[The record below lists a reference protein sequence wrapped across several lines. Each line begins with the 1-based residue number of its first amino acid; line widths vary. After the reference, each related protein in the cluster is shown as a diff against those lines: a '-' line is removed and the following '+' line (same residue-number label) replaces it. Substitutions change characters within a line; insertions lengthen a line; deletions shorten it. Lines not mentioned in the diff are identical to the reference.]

1 MKQKRR
7 EQISHGSPI
16 PLNKLVQIMK
26 LATFFIF
33 VGCLHLSAT
42 AWSQTGNSTLSISLK
57 KVPLEEALATI
68 AQKSG
73 YHLLYNNEKLAQ
85 TNSNVSIRMRRGTVT
100 EIMDECLKGFPLS
113 YRIVDRTIIITP
125 RTASAVRA
133 ETRKPIIVAGVI
145 SDSTGNPLPG
155 VAVFDKKNK
164 TIGTTSD
171 QDGRYVLEVGDN
183 ATLVFSMIG
192 FIDQEIEVK
201 GQTIINVVMQASAD
215 ELEEIVVTA
224 FGNKEKRSDM
234 VGSVSSISARDLA
247 KNPSSNLTTALAGR
261 AAGIIAFQR
270 SGEPGEDNADFFIRG
285 ITTFGTGKVDP
296 LILIDGIELTP
307 TDLARVQPN
316 DIASFTVLKDA
327 TATAVYGARGANGV
341 ILVTTKEGTDGKA
354 RLSIQ
359 LENSFSR
366 PTRDIEL
373 ADPITYMQL
382 HNEAVKTRDP
392 LGSLPY
398 SREKIAKTAEGS
410 NPIVYPANDWA
421 NMLFK
426 DFAATRR
433 VNVNVNGGG
442 SVARYFVSGSYNR
455 DNGLLNV
462 DPRNNFNNN
471 IKLDSYK
478 LRSNV
483 NINLRPDTRLT
494 VRLNGT
500 FDDYTGPI
508 QGGAATYE
516 QVMHSNPVL
525 FPAYY
530 PVDSTHRFTK
540 HILFGNYQSL
550 ENTALYINPYAEM
563 VKGYRDYSRALMLA
577 QVELEQ
583 DLDFLTEGLAF
594 KTMVN
599 TYRKSYFSV
608 TRAYNPHFYQIG
620 HYDKLTDTYSITS
633 LNAET
638 ATEYLNYEKSP
649 NEVSTSFYLE
659 AILNY
664 NRRFH
669 EKHGIGAM
677 SVFQMKQNLDA
688 QGADLQQSLPFR
700 NMGVS
705 GKVTYDYDR
714 RYYAEFA
721 FGYNGSERFASNHRF
736 GFFPS
741 FGVAWSISNEQ
752 FFEPLSRS
760 ITNLR
765 LRATYGLIGNDAIG
779 EPDDRFFYL
788 SNIDMNASNRSAT
801 FGNGSSSYFSLPG
814 VNITRYSNYDIT
826 WETATK
832 RNIAMELGL
841 FDKWSFNVEYY
852 TQVRKNI
859 LMDRASIPVTMG
871 LTAPIRAN
879 VGEASGKG
887 IDASVDY
894 QQTFMNGFWISA
906 LGNFTY
912 ATNKFEVYEEPNYD
926 ESWRYRAG
934 RPINQPMGYI
944 AERLFID
951 DEEAR
956 NAPLQNF
963 GPYGGGDIKYL
974 DVNRDGQ
981 ITQAD
986 QVPIGTPT
994 VPEIVYGFGVSLG
1007 YKNVDVSFF
1016 FQGLTNESF
1025 MIDAN
1030 ATWPFAGQNA
1040 LLKVY
1045 ADDYWSEDNRN
1056 INALFPRLSPTVNE
1070 NNVQSSTWW
1079 LRDGTFLRL
1088 KQAEIGFS
1096 LPDALLEK
1104 IKANSLRLYV
1114 NGSNLITFSKFKL
1127 WDVEMGGQGL
1137 GYPIQ
1142 RVFNIGLNMNL

>member
-1 MKQKRR
+1 
-7 EQISHGSPI
+7 
-16 PLNKLVQIMK
+16 
-26 LATFFIF
+26 
-33 VGCLHLSAT
+33 
-42 AWSQTGNSTLSISLK
+42 
-57 KVPLEEALATI
+57 
-68 AQKSG
+68 
-73 YHLLYNNEKLAQ
+73 
-85 TNSNVSIRMRRGTVT
+85 
-100 EIMDECLKGFPLS
+100 
-113 YRIVDRTIIITP
+113 
-125 RTASAVRA
+125 
-133 ETRKPIIVAGVI
+133 
-145 SDSTGNPLPG
+145 
-155 VAVFDKKNK
+155 
-164 TIGTTSD
+164 
-171 QDGRYVLEVGDN
+171 
-183 ATLVFSMIG
+183 
-192 FIDQEIEVK
+192 
-201 GQTIINVVMQASAD
+201 
-215 ELEEIVVTA
+215 
-224 FGNKEKRSDM
+224 
-234 VGSVSSISARDLA
+234 
-247 KNPSSNLTTALAGR
+247 
-261 AAGIIAFQR
+261 
-270 SGEPGEDNADFFIRG
+270 
-285 ITTFGTGKVDP
+285 DP

-410 NPIVYPANDWA
+410 NPIVYPANDWV

-659 AILNY
+659 AIL
-664 NRRFH
+664 
-669 EKHGIGAM
+669 
-677 SVFQMKQNLDA
+677 
-688 QGADLQQSLPFR
+688 
-700 NMGVS
+700 
-705 GKVTYDYDR
+705 
-714 RYYAEFA
+714 
-721 FGYNGSERFASNHRF
+721 
-736 GFFPS
+736 
-741 FGVAWSISNEQ
+741 
-752 FFEPLSRS
+752 
-760 ITNLR
+760 
-765 LRATYGLIGNDAIG
+765 
-779 EPDDRFFYL
+779 
-788 SNIDMNASNRSAT
+788 
-801 FGNGSSSYFSLPG
+801 
-814 VNITRYSNYDIT
+814 
-826 WETATK
+826 
-832 RNIAMELGL
+832 
-841 FDKWSFNVEYY
+841 
-852 TQVRKNI
+852 
-859 LMDRASIPVTMG
+859 
-871 LTAPIRAN
+871 
-879 VGEASGKG
+879 
-887 IDASVDY
+887 
-894 QQTFMNGFWISA
+894 
-906 LGNFTY
+906 
-912 ATNKFEVYEEPNYD
+912 
-926 ESWRYRAG
+926 
-934 RPINQPMGYI
+934 
-944 AERLFID
+944 
-951 DEEAR
+951 
-956 NAPLQNF
+956 
-963 GPYGGGDIKYL
+963 
-974 DVNRDGQ
+974 
-981 ITQAD
+981 
-986 QVPIGTPT
+986 
-994 VPEIVYGFGVSLG
+994 
-1007 YKNVDVSFF
+1007 
-1016 FQGLTNESF
+1016 
-1025 MIDAN
+1025 
-1030 ATWPFAGQNA
+1030 
-1040 LLKVY
+1040 
-1045 ADDYWSEDNRN
+1045 
-1056 INALFPRLSPTVNE
+1056 
-1070 NNVQSSTWW
+1070 
-1079 LRDGTFLRL
+1079 
-1088 KQAEIGFS
+1088 
-1096 LPDALLEK
+1096 
-1104 IKANSLRLYV
+1104 
-1114 NGSNLITFSKFKL
+1114 
-1127 WDVEMGGQGL
+1127 
-1137 GYPIQ
+1137 
-1142 RVFNIGLNMNL
+1142 